1 MQETGEAIILCEGS
15 AHLDQCNYEQK
26 GDLICVCVCV
36 FRVRIL
42 GEGDLIHPK
51 ILIVQFFS

>member
-26 GDLICVCVCV
+26 GDLICVCVQSKNS
-36 FRVRIL
+36 
-42 GEGDLIHPK
+42 GGGGPY
-51 ILIVQFFS
+51 SS

>member
-26 GDLICVCVCV
+26 GGLVCVCVCV
-36 FRVRIL
+36 QSKNSGGGGNLFI
-42 GEGDLIHPK
+42 IK
-51 ILIVQFFS
+51 I

>member
-15 AHLDQCNYEQK
+15 AHLDQCNYEQE

-36 FRVRIL
+36 CVCS
-42 GEGDLIHPK
+42 
-51 ILIVQFFS
+51 Q